1 MTGVQTCAL
10 PICHSPIGET
20 IAELVDYVFYDR
32 ANDILEDFN
41 LTSGFTFD
49 NQDFSI
55 ESSLVF
61 SKSTHLAVYSLISNA
76 INFAKFNGYK
86 KMHYLE
92 YDFLPINLG
101 IIETATGILETHDA
115 FVIRQ
120 FETDWVH
127 GPYFAVRVDN
137 LPIPSPWT
145 KEMITEELRNS
156 KTKHTEHIFT
166 TLLCKNRKVYDY
178 DFKNLI
184 NQLGKLDMVDSHE
197 SRSLNWVIPVYN
209 QQFNCLELFVYNEH
223 GGEYLVG
230 VSVNGKI
237 QNYQIGRAHV

>member
-1 MTGVQTCAL
+1 ML
-10 PICHSPIGET
+10 FRS
-20 IAELVDYVFYDR
+20 
-32 ANDILEDFN
+32 
-41 LTSGFTFD
+41 
-49 NQDFSI
+49 
-55 ESSLVF
+55 
-61 SKSTHLAVYSLISNA
+61 
-76 INFAKFNGYK
+76 
-86 KMHYLE
+86 
-92 YDFLPINLG
+92 
-101 IIETATGILETHDA
+101 
-115 FVIRQ
+115 
-120 FETDWVH
+120 
-127 GPYFAVRVDN
+127 FAVRVDN

-209 QQFNCLELFVYNEH
+209 QQFNCLELFMYNEH
-223 GGEYLVG
+223 GGEYSIG

-237 QNYQIGRAHV
+237 QNYQCPNDFNWMRTGLCSLELPLNLQIYINGTIAKTVILTEDNIESFKNKNKITFKQHD